1 MHARPR
7 LLLWL
12 LLHASRDVAEA
23 LVTLVPV
30 EAARVA
36 AAREMGTAKARARA
50 RARRAAVAH
59 QEAER
64 QSSPCTTAL
73 TTPARERSRGAAAR
87 QSPSRTW
94 AGWKTRVLDA

>member
-50 RARRAAVAH
+50 RRAAVAH

-64 QSSPCTTAL
+64 QSSPCTTAR